1 MSKARVLS
9 LLSFLWRLALPI
21 ALGVY
26 LSLWGMAHESPH
38 PCRPLYP
45 VSCEP

>member
-1 MSKARVLS
+1 M
-9 LLSFLWRLALPI
+9 LLHFLWRVVLPI

-26 LSLWGMAHESPH
+26 LSLWGMTHESPQ